1 MAEVSEKFIVKTDIE
16 EADETGL
23 IDYLKVLWKWK
34 RLIIGGTLLCMIVAA
49 VVSLMMPKVYRA
61 TALLLVVNPKIGG
74 NEGVRLPP
82 IETYIGIIKSQTI
95 AKGVLEKFSL
105 DKPPHNLTF
114 ENLINGMVSVTP
126 IKGTN
131 LIRIEVEYTDPEK
144 ARNIANAM
152 AISAVELNKALNE
165 DETIKSRDFLKT
177 QLDEASQA
185 LAEAEQELLAFK
197 ETAGIA
203 KLRKDIEILLEEKRR
218 IEIGIGEGEKERAD
232 PGLLGIDRAIE
243 EKNAVVEVLA
253 RRLEN
258 EKKILELS
266 RSITDDAMMQ
276 EVIKETSNL
285 PISALLGIQVK
296 NEQVNP
302 LHQALEPILV
312 EARSNLEGLKA
323 KKAILVADL
332 GGVEKQLA
340 DLQKELAQKE
350 MKLENLVRT
359 YELNKEIYKSLKQRF
374 DEARIQVASKTQEL
388 KVVDSAIIPENPIK
402 PNKKMNVLT
411 TGAVAL
417 LGLIILAFL
426 LEYISSYYKV
436 KPSLQATLDSSLP

>member
-16 EADETGL
+16 EADETSL
-23 IDYLKVLWKWK
+23 MDYLKVLWKWK
-34 RLIIGGTLLCMIVAA
+34 KLIIGGTLLCMILAA
-49 VVSLMMPKVYRA
+49 IISLLMPKVYRA
-61 TALLLVVNPKIGG
+61 TALLLITDPKISG
-74 NEGVRLPP
+74 NGGVRLPS
-82 IETYIGIIKSQTI
+82 IETYVGIIKSQTV
-95 AKGVLEKFSL
+95 AKEVLKKFSL

-114 ENLINGMVSVTP
+114 EDLIDGMISATP

-144 ARNIANAM
+144 ARDIANMVAV
-152 AISAVELNKALNE
+152 SAVELNKALNE
-165 DETIKSRDFLKT
+165 DEAVKSRDFLKT

-185 LAEAEQELLAFK
+185 LAKAEQELLAFK

-276 EVIKETSNL
+276 EIIKETSNL

-332 GGVEKQLA
+332 RGVEKQLSE
-340 DLQKELAQKE
+340 LQK
-350 MKLENLVRT
+350 
-359 YELNKEIYKSLKQRF
+359 
-374 DEARIQVASKTQEL
+374 
-388 KVVDSAIIPENPIK
+388 
-402 PNKKMNVLT
+402 
-411 TGAVAL
+411 
-417 LGLIILAFL
+417 
-426 LEYISSYYKV
+426 
-436 KPSLQATLDSSLP
+436 